1 MLENDSST
9 EDLFHSFAKTR
20 GYEAGNEVIPCIYYD
35 LKPFSGGKANV
46 QKEKDGKWI
55 FTDVNGKEVN

>member
-1 MLENDSST
+1 
-9 EDLFHSFAKTR
+9 LFHSFAKTV

-35 LKPFSGGKANV
+35 VKPFSGGKANV